1 MGRVAIV
8 GAGPG
13 GAVLAYLLARRGVEV
28 ELFERQQDFEREFRG
43 EVMLPGG
50 LEPFAEMGLWDELM
64 AVPHVAIREMRLY
77 LRGRAR
83 AEAAIEADFF
93 RGRPPLWMSQPGLLE
108 MLVRAAA
115 RFPSFTFHRNT
126 SVGALL
132 EDDGRTVGVRA
143 RGPAGDLEV
152 RADLVVG
159 ADGRTSLVRRRAHL
173 TVRDDPMP
181 MDVVWVKLPPL
192 PEIAERVQA
201 RAYLGR
207 GHLMIAAPIY
217 DGKMQMAWIIAKGS
231 FGEIRRRGM
240 PECIEAMARHAS
252 PDLAAHLLAH
262 KDDGVQPFLLSVVSD
277 RVRDWSRPGLL
288 VIGDAA
294 HTMSPVGGQGLNH
307 AIRDAVVAAN
317 HLVPVLTGSAAEDA
331 VDQAA
336 AAVQR
341 EREPEVATIQRL
353 QAQPPRVFLRD
364 TWWAAAAL
372 EVAATLGLGV
382 TRVAGGEAV
391 FRRFVFGIDEVKV
404 DC

>member
-8 GAGPG
+8 GGGPG

-28 ELFERQQDFEREFRG
+28 ELFERQDDFEREFRG

-64 AVPHVAIREMRLY
+64 AVPHVAIREMRLF

-83 AEAAIEADFF
+83 AEAAIDPDFF
-93 RGRPPLWMSQPGLLE
+93 GGRPPLWMSQPGLLE
-108 MLVRAAA
+108 MLVREAA

-132 EDDGRTVGVRA
+132 EEGGRTVGVRA
-143 RGPAGDLEV
+143 RGPGGDLDV

-159 ADGRTSLVRRRAHL
+159 ADGRTSMVRRRARL
-173 TVRDDPMP
+173 EVSDDPMP

-192 PEIAERVQA
+192 PEMAERVQA

-207 GHLMIAAPIY
+207 GHLMIGAPIY

-252 PDLAAHLLAH
+252 PDLAEHLLAH
-262 KDDGVQPFLLSVVSD
+262 KNDGVQPFLLSVVSD
-277 RVRDWSRPGLL
+277 RVRQWTRPGLL

-317 HLVPVLTGSAAEDA
+317 HLVPILTGEAHPAA
-331 VDQAA
+331 VDAA
-336 AAVQR
+336 TRAVQD

-353 QAQPPRVFLRD
+353 QAQPPKLFLRD
-364 TWWAAAAL
+364 VWWSSLALETAAL
-372 EVAATLGLGV
+372 LGMGVA
-382 TRVAGGEAV
+382 RVVGGEALV
-391 FRRFVFGIDEVKV
+391 RRFVFGIADVKLV
-404 DC
+404 C